1 MEGQCSIKCFSR
13 KRLCLPNSPAALL
26 QKRLSHDLRQL
37 LGGINISLWG
47 ISTNLRDIC
56 IHIWASDNCTL
67 QLWTWSQMRTMAC
80 KSRLNPHFLYLKMTP
95 SFGIWQFN
103 SIQTTTNWDW
113 NHIIIYSFGQNIFN
127 PILASS
133 FLHNFYKFVQSIKYI
148 KVNYQALKWHSTL
161 IYKEIIFFKSCKTAQ
176 LKVYLFVS
184 VWLFAWPG
192 FSSCRKIQREKRKD
206 QLNQDVISFL
216 ASNKTIKVSLI

>member
-1 MEGQCSIKCFSR
+1 MNTFNIYADVHARSMTQSR
-13 KRLCLPNSPAALL
+13 NTRSYTLRSVPSSPG
-26 QKRLSHDLRQL
+26 RS
-37 LGGINISLWG
+37 
-47 ISTNLRDIC
+47 
-56 IHIWASDNCTL
+56 
-67 QLWTWSQMRTMAC
+67 
-80 KSRLNPHFLYLKMTP
+80 FLYLKITP
-95 SFGIWQFN
+95 TFGIWQFN

-176 LKVYLFVS
+176 LKVFLFVS

-216 ASNKTIKVSLI
+216 ASNKTTKVSQNQVQYLKEYYCKDLLRDLRNNLPQIFLARNCRQ